1 MNNFQ
6 RSANLAGKSPPHL
19 TREDLSRSAAD
30 TGLRM
35 PARRLS
41 SALQTAIS
49 SSDSGLSGARA
60 GGENTGS
67 ASYAACCKGGA
78 QAVKPLLIYL
88 WSVALTPLYCY
99 LLLSTLFYSVL
110 YRLWVM
116 HLAREGR
123 PGIKVEEIVDIARAA
138 GRVILD
144 VYKEDREVMY
154 NFGFVCCTRPRRRDF

>member
-1 MNNFQ
+1 M
-6 RSANLAGKSPPHL
+6 PHL

-49 SSDSGLSGARA
+49 SSNSGLSGARA

-67 ASYAACCKGGA
+67 SSFAACCKGGP
-78 QAVKPLLIYL
+78 QAVKPLLIQKYCL
-88 WSVALTPLYCY
+88 WSVVVCTGSHCS
-99 LLLSTLFYSVL
+99 LLSATLCCVPGGGL
-110 YRLWVM
+110 RVM

-123 PGIKVEEIVDIARAA
+123 PGIKVEDIVDIARAA

-154 NFGFVCCTRPRRRDF
+154 NFGFVCYTRPRRRDF